1 MIKKIVLSLITV
13 LSFCSLALAQNKQVT
28 GTVTDEKGE
37 PIIGATVVAEGTS
50 AGTTTGGDGQF
61 TLTVP
66 ANATL
71 SISFIGYETQKVSV
85 AGKTHIDVTLGEEA
99 TGIEDVVVIGYG
111 TGKKIGSVIGSVDQ
125 VKSEKIENRPST
137 NVVDAL
143 QGQVAGLQ
151 IMTGNGELTSTSSI
165 RIHGLGSM
173 GADTSPLILL
183 DGAPIQASTLQTI
196 NQNDIASVNVL
207 KDASATSIYGSR
219 AANGVIYVQTK
230 TGRRNQESVD
240 VTLTGQYSMSS
251 AVAPELNMMSANE
264 MLDYIGAA
272 VAVRLSGDA
281 LTTPDKI
288 ASGRQY
294 FIRNFGL
301 AKFMDENYNPM
312 NDYKWW
318 NEILERNAPMYQVDL
333 SVSGGSAKT
342 SYYFSGNYANK
353 TGILPGS
360 ELDRYN
366 FRTNIDTRANN
377 WLRLG
382 LNLGLGYQHSSVAD
396 TGDSMGSLYVSNPVL
411 ASLIT
416 PPYQP
421 LYDDNGQ
428 MLNFF
433 DATQAINPLMTADYM
448 PRWQNRITM
457 NGMAFIELTPV
468 KGLTIRSSLAV
479 DAFDWRHTVLPALKL
494 LLLRVSS
501 VLVVPV
507 NCSSVSMNGLGPIPP
522 STSILG
528 MRFITLRRCS
538 VRKPSIGI
546 TTASL

>member
-251 AVAPELNMMSANE
+251 AVSPELNMMSANE

-382 LNLGLGYQHSSVAD
+382 LNLGLGYQHSSIAD
-396 TGDSMGSLYVSNPVL
+396 TNESMDGLYVSNPVL

-416 PPYQP
+416 PPYQ
-421 LYDDNGQ
+421 LS
-428 MLNFF
+428 
-433 DATQAINPLMTADYM
+433 MT
-448 PRWQNRITM
+448 ITVRCS
-457 NGMAFIELTPV
+457 T
-468 KGLTIRSSLAV
+468 SSM
-479 DAFDWRHTVLPALKL
+479 
-494 LLLRVSS
+494 LLR
-501 VLVVPV
+501 L
-507 NCSSVSMNGLGPIPP
+507 
-522 STSILG
+522 ST
-528 MRFITLRRCS
+528 R
-538 VRKPSIGI
+538 
-546 TTASL
+546 

>member
-1 MIKKIVLSLITV
+1 M
-13 LSFCSLALAQNKQVT
+13 
-28 GTVTDEKGE
+28 DE
-37 PIIGATVVAEGTS
+37 
-50 AGTTTGGDGQF
+50 
-61 TLTVP
+61 
-66 ANATL
+66 
-71 SISFIGYETQKVSV
+71 
-85 AGKTHIDVTLGEEA
+85 
-99 TGIEDVVVIGYG
+99 VVVTGYG
-111 TGKKIGSVIGSVDQ
+111 TFKKSAYAGSASSVKGETLKD
-125 VKSEKIENRPST
+125 VPAISFK
-137 NVVDAL
+137 DLL
-143 QGQVAGLQ
+143 QGNAPGVQFTSSSGQPGASSSLRIRGMGSFNASNSPLYVIDGVPMRSGTINTMSSDAGLD
-151 IMTGNGELTSTSSI
+151 IMS
-165 RIHGLGSM
+165 
-173 GADTSPLILL
+173 
-183 DGAPIQASTLQTI
+183 TI
-196 NQNDIASVNVL
+196 NSSDIESVTVI
-207 KDASATSIYGSR
+207 KDAAAASLYGSR

-396 TGDSMGSLYVSNPVL
+396 TDESMGGLYVSNPVM

-479 DAFDWRHTVLPALKL
+479 DAFDWRSHGASSPETPTPSGKFGTGSASELFQRFYEWTWTNTAEYKHTWNEVHNFTALL
-494 LLLRVSS
+494 GEETLYRNNNSFS
-501 VLVVPV
+501 VA
-507 NCSSVSMNGLGPIPP
+507 
-522 STSILG
+522 
-528 MRFITLRRCS
+528 
-538 VRKPSIGI
+538 SIGI
-546 TTASL
+546 TSSRFLNIAMGTEVSGGLPTYSIAQSASNSVFGRLEYNFAERYFLSLIHI

>member
-1 MIKKIVLSLITV
+1 M
-13 LSFCSLALAQNKQVT
+13 
-28 GTVTDEKGE
+28 
-37 PIIGATVVAEGTS
+37 
-50 AGTTTGGDGQF
+50 
-61 TLTVP
+61 TVP

-272 VAVRLSGDA
+272 VAVRLSA
-281 LTTPDKI
+281 
-288 ASGRQY
+288 
-294 FIRNFGL
+294 
-301 AKFMDENYNPM
+301 
-312 NDYKWW
+312 
-318 NEILERNAPMYQVDL
+318 
-333 SVSGGSAKT
+333 
-342 SYYFSGNYANK
+342 
-353 TGILPGS
+353 
-360 ELDRYN
+360 
-366 FRTNIDTRANN
+366 
-377 WLRLG
+377 
-382 LNLGLGYQHSSVAD
+382 
-396 TGDSMGSLYVSNPVL
+396 
-411 ASLIT
+411 
-416 PPYQP
+416 
-421 LYDDNGQ
+421 
-428 MLNFF
+428 
-433 DATQAINPLMTADYM
+433 M
-448 PRWQNRITM
+448 P
-457 NGMAFIELTPV
+457 
-468 KGLTIRSSLAV
+468 
-479 DAFDWRHTVLPALKL
+479 
-494 LLLRVSS
+494 
-501 VLVVPV
+501 
-507 NCSSVSMNGLGPIPP
+507 
-522 STSILG
+522 
-528 MRFITLRRCS
+528 
-538 VRKPSIGI
+538 
-546 TTASL
+546 